1 MEIHY
6 MNTISEK
13 DYNRLR
19 KSVEWDEIPTKRA
32 QTGLNNTAFQIVAV
46 AGSVPVGMAR
56 VISDGGYIRYVADV
70 VVHPDFQGYGIGQTM
85 LNKIMEHIHSDVED
99 NDKILVC
106 LMAAKGKESFYKKFG
121 FGERPNDDFGAGM
134 SQWITF
140 KRV

>member
-19 KSVEWDEIPTKRA
+19 RSVGWREISTKRA

-46 AGSVPVGMAR
+46 ADNVPVGMAR

-70 VVHPDFQGYGIGQTM
+70 VVQPDFQGYGIGQTM
-85 LNKIMEHIHSDVED
+85 LNKIMEHIHGETED
-99 NDKILVC
+99 DEKILVC

-121 FGERPNDDFGAGM
+121 FGERPNDEFGAGM
-134 SQWITF
+134 SQYITC
-140 KRV
+140 KGD